1 MKIVY
6 LTNSIW
12 TQTLY
17 TSSFYNISVLEDGK
31 TTSTAML
38 GNGILVSQVTIEKE
52 KYWVRLEGTK
62 VLLDYKEQIIEI
74 Y

>member
-12 TQTLY
+12 TQTIY

-52 KYWVRLEGTK
+52 KYWVRLEGTT